1 MDNFDLK
8 KYLIQNKRT
17 TSLEPVN
24 EARYSDSY
32 DSEASQQ
39 VGQALTSIVNIF
51 KKTAAEEDKEVE
63 EMIAAAEK
71 ETGTKVTP
79 FEKRSLMRHKDWIR
93 TYAFRMER

>member
-1 MDNFDLK
+1 MDNFDLR
-8 KYLIQNKRT
+8 KYLVENKRT
-17 TSLEPVN
+17 TPLKPVN
-24 EARYSDSY
+24 EASYFDSY

-39 VGQALTSIVNIF
+39 VGQALTSIVDIF

-93 TYAFRMER
+93 TYAIRMER